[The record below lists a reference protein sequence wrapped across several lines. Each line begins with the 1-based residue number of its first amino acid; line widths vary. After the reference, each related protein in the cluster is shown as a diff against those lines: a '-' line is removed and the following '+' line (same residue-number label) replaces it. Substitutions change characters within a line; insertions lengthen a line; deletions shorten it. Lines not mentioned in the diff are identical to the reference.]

1 MTLNNHDSPKR
12 IGVFSDIHGN
22 FHALRA
28 VLAALDQLKLDQLI
42 CLGDVVGYG
51 AMPNEC
57 VELLRERGIPTLA
70 GNHDHAAVGLTDITF
85 FNDIA
90 KRAVHWTRDQL
101 TPENAQWLR
110 ERPFVYSLGP
120 EFFFVHASPRD
131 PEAWNYV
138 LTFGEARASFDA
150 FNERICFIG
159 HSHQPAVVEKINDDL
174 QCPDGHSVALRED
187 CRYLINVGSVG
198 QPRDRN
204 PASCF
209 VYADL
214 TEGMAHFVRVPYEIE
229 AAQEAIL
236 SNDLPEE
243 LAVRLGYGW

>member
-1 MTLNNHDSPKR
+1 MTSNNGFPR
-12 IGVFSDIHGN
+12 RVGVFSDIHGN
-22 FHALRA
+22 LHALHA
-28 VLAALDQLKLDQLI
+28 VLKAMDALNLDQLI

-57 VELLRERGIPTLA
+57 IDLLRERGIPTLA

-90 KRAVHWTRDQL
+90 KKAVFWTRDQL
-101 TPENAQWLR
+101 RPDNAQWLR
-110 ERPFVYSLGP
+110 ERAYTYEIPPQYH
-120 EFFFVHASPRD
+120 FVHASPRD

-138 LTFGEARASFDA
+138 LTFGEARASFDC
-150 FNERICFIG
+150 FTEKLCFIG
-159 HSHQPAVVEKINDDL
+159 HSHQPAVVEKSNDDL
-174 QCPDGHSVALRED
+174 LCPEGHEIPIREN

-204 PASCF
+204 PAACF
-209 VYADL
+209 VHVDLDESRIHFTRVDYA
-214 TEGMAHFVRVPYEIE
+214 IE

-243 LAVRLGYGW
+243 LAVRLGFGW